1 MCVRFG
7 WVEGPRER
15 ARRLVRP
22 WDHSREG
29 TTPKAETPDVPACI
43 VTCAR
48 AGCHPAWALV
58 GIAASLGVPAAS
70 ADGGDGSEACLAP
83 LRGCMTA
90 SGVTSLPPWGPGT
103 RTGSRTRR
111 SRGSRASRPNG
122 IHAGRA
128 PPGAAGIRGWGLRL
142 LTRRKISTASTLRH
156 PRSRAPGKERSVA
169 AHRPQ
174 STAVSEAASVLGR
187 SAA

>member
-1 MCVRFG
+1 M
-7 WVEGPRER
+7 R
-15 ARRLVRP
+15 ARCQACFGRTRRWSSTPARLHDDWRRV
-22 WDHSREG
+22 
-29 TTPKAETPDVPACI
+29 
-43 VTCAR
+43 
-48 AGCHPAWALV
+48 
-58 GIAASLGVPAAS
+58 AATLGS
-70 ADGGDGSEACLAP
+70 
-83 LRGCMTA
+83 
-90 SGVTSLPPWGPGT
+90 GT

>member
-1 MCVRFG
+1 MTSSGRTGHSQTAVRRQSEPQSESQSVAWG
-7 WVEGPRER
+7 RLRR
-15 ARRLVRP
+15 ARRGRGWARIVRRV
-22 WDHSREG
+22 S
-29 TTPKAETPDVPACI
+29 
-43 VTCAR
+43 
-48 AGCHPAWALV
+48 
-58 GIAASLGVPAAS
+58 GVLI
-70 ADGGDGSEACLAP
+70 DGRPP
-83 LRGCMTA
+83 LQGCMTA
-90 SGVTSLPPWGPGT
+90 GIASLPPWGPGT